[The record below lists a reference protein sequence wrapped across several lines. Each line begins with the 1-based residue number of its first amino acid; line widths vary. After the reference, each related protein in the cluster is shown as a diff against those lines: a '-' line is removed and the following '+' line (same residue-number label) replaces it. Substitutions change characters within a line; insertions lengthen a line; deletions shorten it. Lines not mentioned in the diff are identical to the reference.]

1 MWPDFVVVSTPILH
15 FLPGVVKA
23 QEPVRVQA
31 FVSELAIEGFDEAVV
46 RGLARPGEVEN
57 DTALIG
63 PQIEIARDELGALIN
78 ANAFGV
84 SLVDVNAAGVD
95 AGERLQSADDGTERR
110 GINSCRGAIKLSGCP
125 PYWAYYSLPETLI
138 FRVVK

>member
-1 MWPDFVVVSTPILH
+1 
-15 FLPGVVKA
+15 
-23 QEPVRVQA
+23 VRVQA

-46 RGLARPGEVEN
+46 RGLARPGEVGN